1 VQDFCNAKIA
11 RLACSGRSRRRDR
24 LRVIIPRGRCL
35 FILVLIQTRPPQAQ
49 AKRACSS
56 SSAGA
61 LAATAPDCALLRL
74 AASSAAGPK
83 AAPPACVA
91 RPQPFPGAPTSGGG
105 DPIPLAM
112 RPTSP
117 PELPIQTARPQAG
130 PILCRS
136 SHSSRAHDSTLL
148 RGARRPGQSTPYGII
163 LQTGSQAVRMSGPR
177 SRLRR
182 RAATALLSL
191 PRTLLYRRGSL
202 QPRPR

>member
-61 LAATAPDCALLRL
+61 LAATAPDGALLRS

-117 PELPIQTARPQAG
+117 PELPIQTARPQPAR
-130 PILCRS
+130 LCACHVFPLVAPTIPRCCAS
-136 SHSSRAHDSTLL
+136 FWT
-148 RGARRPGQSTPYGII
+148 GTARPVNAIRN
-163 LQTGSQAVRMSGPR
+163 LQTGSQAVRMSGPH
-177 SRLRR
+177 R